1 MALRSWL
8 DFRRNA
14 ATSRQ
19 QDQCSISSVHGRV
32 VKITLG
38 LHWLGMAARDGAKSA
53 RNHYVLIVFD
63 SCRYDSFLAARP
75 RTMRKLGKVERRR
88 SYASWAGPSHYKLL
102 LG

>member
-53 RNHYVLIVFD
+53 RNNYVIIVFD
-63 SCRYDSFLAARP
+63 SCRYNSFLAARR
-75 RTMRKLGKVERRR
+75 RTMRTLGLMNLRRGV
-88 SYASWAGPSHYKLL
+88 YTLDAITHIITLI
-102 LG
+102 